1 MIVVRQFFL
10 VVFFLVCSNTLV
22 AQPLYGT
29 LIGSEDGDILS
40 YQCSPTSNNRISCDF
55 IKILL
60 SNKADES
67 DLESS
72 INLWMEL
79 LSETNGEL
87 DTLCSSFVLPLHEMF
102 LDGVS
107 RAAVKNIPIIEE
119 EDIDSF
125 IKSLSEREEFFRGFS
140 SLGFDL
146 CTFRTEETVIAF
158 AEFSHRENAR
168 TCTPFVNQYSQ
179 TFVKVTERIYVVEAS
194 PRGVCGVIN
203 TSSFSNS
210 ADDLSPVTW
219 DYTASKIIANRSD
232 DESPICS
239 ALSEEPAQY
248 IWNASSKRIN
258 CTFID

>member
-1 MIVVRQFFL
+1 MVRQFFL
-10 VVFFLVCSNTLV
+10 VVFFSFVCSKVLL

-40 YQCSPTSNNRISCDF
+40 YQCSPTSSNRISCEF
-55 IKILL
+55 TQILL

-72 INLWMEL
+72 INLLMEL
-79 LSETNGEL
+79 LPDTNGDL
-87 DTLCSSFVLPLHEMF
+87 NTYCSSFLLPLHEMF
-102 LDGVS
+102 LEGVS
-107 RAAVKNIPIIEE
+107 RATVKNIPIIEE
-119 EDIDSF
+119 EDVDSF
-125 IKSLSEREEFFRGFS
+125 IKSVSEREEYFRGFS

-146 CTFRTEETVIAF
+146 CTLRTEETAVAF

-179 TFVKVTERIYVVEAS
+179 TFVKITERLYVVEAS
-194 PRGVCGVIN
+194 PSGVCGVIN
-203 TSSFSNS
+203 TSRFSNS
-210 ADDLSPVTW
+210 TDDLNPVTW
-219 DYTASKIIANRSD
+219 DYTASKIVSNRSD

-239 ALSEEPAQY
+239 ALSEEPVQY